1 MELSVYSLERVLFV
15 HTFRC
20 HCARDTAVADFFRHG
35 FFLRMGWESTHGGQ
49 DGPTL
54 PTAASFFSL
63 YRYCRFY
70 TVVQD
75 FFWWVLA
82 RVVCGGAGR
91 KVRRDVS
98 IYSELRR
105 HYCAMFFTQSDALH

>member
-1 MELSVYSLERVLFV
+1 
-15 HTFRC
+15 
-20 HCARDTAVADFFRHG
+20 
-35 FFLRMGWESTHGGQ
+35 MGWESTHGGQ

-54 PTAASFFSL
+54 PTAASFFFPCIVIAVSIRWCGTL
-63 YRYCRFY
+63 
-70 TVVQD
+70 
-75 FFWWVLA
+75 FWWVLA

>member
-1 MELSVYSLERVLFV
+1 
-15 HTFRC
+15 
-20 HCARDTAVADFFRHG
+20 
-35 FFLRMGWESTHGGQ
+35 MGWESTHGGQ

-75 FFWWVLA
+75 FWWVLV
-82 RVVCGGAGR
+82 RVVCGGAGQDAGGEER
-91 KVRRDVS
+91 RVHLLGAEATLLRDVLH
-98 IYSELRR
+98 SER
-105 HYCAMFFTQSDALH
+105 CSALVYP